1 LVDARECARVCRIF
15 LLLRNIPFSADVSGS
30 KLPRDAA
37 HVQCRSILMK
47 INKLLAASSIAAFA
61 LVSAAVAQEK
71 STAPAR
77 ETTATEKMDL
87 KGSWRSTKLI
97 GLDIYNRADE
107 KLGDINEILLDKDG
121 KVKGVVIGVGGFLGM
136 GEHDIAV
143 SMDKLKFMEE
153 PHKTAA
159 RADTRSDAKTDAKT
173 DNRTTTGAATAPAR
187 RETATDWVP
196 DHAVMDA
203 TKDQLKAMPQFKYS
217 SYN

>member
-1 LVDARECARVCRIF
+1 
-15 LLLRNIPFSADVSGS
+15 
-30 KLPRDAA
+30 
-37 HVQCRSILMK
+37 MT
-47 INKLLAASSIAAFA
+47 INKLLAAASIAALA
-61 LVSAAVAQEK
+61 LVSTAVAQEK

-87 KGSWRSTKLI
+87 KGTWRSTKLI

-107 KLGDINEILLDKDG
+107 KLGDINEVLLDKDG
-121 KVKGVVIGVGGFLGM
+121 KVKAVVIGVGGFLGM

-153 PHKTAA
+153 PHKAAA
-159 RADTRSDAKTDAKT
+159 RADTKSDAKTDA
-173 DNRTTTGAATAPAR
+173 RTTTGAATAPAR
-187 RETATDWVP
+187 RDTVTDWVP

>member
-1 LVDARECARVCRIF
+1 
-15 LLLRNIPFSADVSGS
+15 
-30 KLPRDAA
+30 
-37 HVQCRSILMK
+37 MK
-47 INKLLAASSIAAFA
+47 INKLLAASSIAALA
-61 LVSAAVAQEK
+61 LVSTAVAQEK

-77 ETTATEKMDL
+77 ETTAAAEKMDL
-87 KGSWRSTKLI
+87 KGTWRSSKLI

-107 KLGDINEILLDKDG
+107 KLGDINEVLLDKDG
-121 KVKGVVIGVGGFLGM
+121 KVKAVVIGVGGFLGM

-159 RADTRSDAKTDAKT
+159 RADTKSDSKTDART
-173 DNRTTTGAATAPAR
+173 DNRTTTGAATTPAR
-187 RETATDWVP
+187 RDAATDWMP

-217 SYN
+217 NYN

>member
-1 LVDARECARVCRIF
+1 
-15 LLLRNIPFSADVSGS
+15 
-30 KLPRDAA
+30 
-37 HVQCRSILMK
+37 MK
-47 INKLLAASSIAAFA
+47 INTLLAASSIAVLA
-61 LVSAAVAQEK
+61 LVSTAGAQDK

-77 ETTATEKMDL
+77 ETTAATDKMDL
-87 KGSWRSTKLI
+87 KGTWRSTKLI

-121 KVKGVVIGVGGFLGM
+121 RVKAVVIGVGGFLGM

-153 PHKTAA
+153 PHKSAKA
-159 RADTRSDAKTDAKT
+159 DRADSKS
-173 DNRTTTGAATAPAR
+173 TTGSSPHAR
-187 RETATDWVP
+187 RDAANDWMP

-203 TKDQLKAMPQFKYS
+203 TKDQLKAMPQFKYA

>member
-1 LVDARECARVCRIF
+1 
-15 LLLRNIPFSADVSGS
+15 
-30 KLPRDAA
+30 
-37 HVQCRSILMK
+37 MK
-47 INKLLAASSIAAFA
+47 INKLLVASSIAALA
-61 LVSAAVAQEK
+61 LVSTAVAQEK

-77 ETTATEKMDL
+77 ETTATTEKMDL
-87 KGSWRSTKLI
+87 KGTWRSTKLI

-121 KVKGVVIGVGGFLGM
+121 RVKAVVIGVGGFLGM

-143 SMDKLKFMEE
+143 STDKLKFVEE

-159 RADTRSDAKTDAKT
+159 RADTKSDARTDAKT
-173 DNRTTTGAATAPAR
+173 DRTTTGAATTPAR
-187 RETATDWVP
+187 RDAANDWAP

>member
-1 LVDARECARVCRIF
+1 
-15 LLLRNIPFSADVSGS
+15 
-30 KLPRDAA
+30 
-37 HVQCRSILMK
+37 MT
-47 INKLLAASSIAAFA
+47 INKLLAASSIAALA
-61 LVSAAVAQEK
+61 LVSTAVAQEK

-77 ETTATEKMDL
+77 ETTATTEKMDL
-87 KGSWRSTKLI
+87 KGTWRSTKLI

-121 KVKGVVIGVGGFLGM
+121 KVKAVIIGVGGFLGM

-143 SMDKLKFMEE
+143 STDKLKFMEE
-153 PHKTAA
+153 PHKTAV
-159 RADTRSDAKTDAKT
+159 RADTKSDAKTD
-173 DNRTTTGAATAPAR
+173 RTTTGAATAPAR
-187 RETATDWVP
+187 RDTATDWVP

>member
-1 LVDARECARVCRIF
+1 
-15 LLLRNIPFSADVSGS
+15 
-30 KLPRDAA
+30 
-37 HVQCRSILMK
+37 MK
-47 INKLLAASSIAAFA
+47 INTLLAASSIAVLA
-61 LVSAAVAQEK
+61 LVSTAGAQDK

-77 ETTATEKMDL
+77 ETTAATDKMDL
-87 KGSWRSTKLI
+87 KGTWRSTKLI

-121 KVKGVVIGVGGFLGM
+121 RVKAVVIGVGGFLGM

-153 PHKTAA
+153 PHKSAKA
-159 RADTRSDAKTDAKT
+159 DRADSKS
-173 DNRTTTGAATAPAR
+173 TTGSSPQAR
-187 RETATDWVP
+187 RDAANDWMP

-203 TKDQLKAMPQFKYS
+203 TKDQLKAMPQFKYA

>member
-1 LVDARECARVCRIF
+1 
-15 LLLRNIPFSADVSGS
+15 
-30 KLPRDAA
+30 
-37 HVQCRSILMK
+37 MK
-47 INKLLAASSIAAFA
+47 INTLLAASSIAVLA
-61 LVSAAVAQEK
+61 LVSTAGAQDK
-71 STAPAR
+71 SPAR
-77 ETTATEKMDL
+77 ETTATTEKMDL
-87 KGSWRSTKLI
+87 KGTWRSTKLI

-121 KVKGVVIGVGGFLGM
+121 RVKAVVIGVGGFLGM

-159 RADTRSDAKTDAKT
+159 RADTKSDAKT

-187 RETATDWVP
+187 RDAANDWMP

>member
-1 LVDARECARVCRIF
+1 
-15 LLLRNIPFSADVSGS
+15 
-30 KLPRDAA
+30 
-37 HVQCRSILMK
+37 MK
-47 INKLLAASSIAAFA
+47 INTLLAASSIAVLA
-61 LVSAAVAQEK
+61 LVSTAGAQDK

-77 ETTATEKMDL
+77 ETTAATDKMDL
-87 KGSWRSTKLI
+87 KGTWRSTKLI

-121 KVKGVVIGVGGFLGM
+121 RVKAVVIGVGGFLGM

-153 PHKTAA
+153 PHKSAKA
-159 RADTRSDAKTDAKT
+159 DRADSKS
-173 DNRTTTGAATAPAR
+173 TTGSSAQAR
-187 RETATDWVP
+187 RDAANDWMP

-203 TKDQLKAMPQFKYS
+203 TKDQLKAMPQFKYA